1 MTTETLMTGS
11 ENTTQGNA
19 SSTDAVS
26 QTTAGATP
34 AEVTQAASTQQA
46 TEGQTTEGAKAE
58 GEKSEGDKAAP
69 TGAPEKY
76 EFVAPEGKEFTP
88 SVLEQFSEVAKELNM
103 TQEAAQKVIDKI
115 APALAQKQVDA
126 MEAARTAWAD
136 TSKSDKEFGGDKLNE
151 NMAVAKKA
159 LEQFGSPELRT
170 LLNESGLGNH
180 PEIIRMM
187 YRAGKAI
194 SEDNFVMSGSGGKQ
208 QAKSNADY
216 ANSLYP
222 AKQ

>member
-1 MTTETLMTGS
+1 MTTETLMTGTD
-11 ENTTQGNA
+11 NTTQGTA
-19 SSTDAVS
+19 SSPDATSAAPV
-26 QTTAGATP
+26 GGTP
-34 AEVTQAASTQQA
+34 AATTPGASSQQA
-46 TEGQTTEGAKAE
+46 TEGQTTEGDKSEGTKA
-58 GEKSEGDKAAP
+58 EGDKAAP

-76 EFVAPEGKEFTP
+76 EFVPPEGKEFSP
-88 SVLEQFSEVAKELNM
+88 EVLAQFSEVAKELNM

-115 APALAQKQVDA
+115 APALAEKQSKA
-126 MEAARTAWAD
+126 LEAARTEWAD

-151 NMAVAKKA
+151 NMAIAKKA

-180 PEIIRMM
+180 PELIRMM

-194 SEDNFVMSGSGGKQ
+194 SEDNFVQSGQGGKPI
-208 QAKSNADY
+208 AKSNNDY